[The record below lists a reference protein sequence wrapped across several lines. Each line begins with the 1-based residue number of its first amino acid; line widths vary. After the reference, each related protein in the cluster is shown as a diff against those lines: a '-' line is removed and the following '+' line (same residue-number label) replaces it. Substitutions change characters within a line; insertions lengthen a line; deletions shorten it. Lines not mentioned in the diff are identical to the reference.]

1 MEPLTGLSGPVFF
14 AGEHMTETKK
24 EIDEL
29 NEGFVKLKSGNVSV
43 DGLEFTAVKGVI
55 TVPTS
60 IAQFLIT
67 EHQAE
72 PV

>member
-1 MEPLTGLSGPVFF
+1 
-14 AGEHMTETKK
+14 MTETKK